1 MISSPPSTQSTPQFP
16 AASSLGDTIQ
26 LTGLK
31 AYGYVGALP
40 EEKVLGQW
48 FGVDL
53 TLWVDLSP
61 AADSDHLAD
70 TCDYRQIIAATE
82 HLVQTAKFDLIERLA
97 GAIADIALNDDAR
110 VQQVR
115 VKVTKLAVPIP
126 NFSGQI
132 AVEITRRR
140 P

>member
-1 MISSPPSTQSTPQFP
+1 MISSPFSTQSEPQSPSASTP
-16 AASSLGDTIQ
+16 GDTIQ

-31 AYGYVGALP
+31 AYGYIGALP

-53 TLWVDLSP
+53 TLWVDLSR
-61 AADSDHLAD
+61 AADSDDLAD
-70 TCDYRQIIAATE
+70 TCDYRRIITAIE

-97 GAIADIALNDDAR
+97 GAIAEISFNDDPR
-110 VQQVR
+110 IQQVR
-115 VKVTKLAVPIP
+115 VKVAKLAVPIA
-126 NFSGQI
+126 NFNGQI

-140 P
+140 A